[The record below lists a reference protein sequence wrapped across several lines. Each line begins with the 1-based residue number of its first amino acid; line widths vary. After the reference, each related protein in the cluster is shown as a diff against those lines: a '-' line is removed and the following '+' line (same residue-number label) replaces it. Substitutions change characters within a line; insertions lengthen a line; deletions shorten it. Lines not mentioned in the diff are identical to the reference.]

1 MLLGYINIEKSK
13 FKWALINLKNIS
25 NLIKI
30 KIFYIKKFE
39 LKKTIKYII

>member
-1 MLLGYINIEKSK
+1 MLLGYIYIEKSK

-30 KIFYIKKFE
+30 KKLIKLNYF
-39 LKKTIKYII
+39 